1 MKTYNYLLNIINSK
15 GAAYLVLLDPDKI
28 VVDRLPEFVK
38 YCERAGVDGFLIG
51 GSLMLNNNFEL
62 FIKKVKQSTKVPTII
77 FPGSVQQVSGAAD
90 AILFLSVVSGRNPEH
105 LIGKHVIAAPL
116 IKEAGIEA
124 ISTGYILIESG
135 VTTTAQYMSGS
146 LPIPRNKP
154 EIAAATALAAEYL
167 GMKFIYLEAGSGA
180 ENTVPDE
187 MVKKVS
193 SFCSVPVI
201 VGGGIKTPNVA
212 RRKIENGA
220 KIIVTGNFFEN
231 ENNWDM
237 IKDFADAVHINKPM
251 FV

>member
-1 MKTYNYLLNIINSK
+1 MKTYNYLLNTINTK

-28 VVDRLPEFVK
+28 DVDRLPEFVK

-51 GSLMLNNNFEL
+51 GSLLLNNNFEL
-62 FIKKVKQSTKVPTII
+62 FIKKVKQNTKVPIII
-77 FPGSVQQVSGAAD
+77 FPGSIHQVSGAAD
-90 AILFLSVVSGRNPEH
+90 AILYLSVVSGRNPEH
-105 LIGKHVIAAPL
+105 LIGKHVVAAPL
-116 IKEAGIEA
+116 IKETGIEP

-146 LPIPRNKP
+146 PPIPRNKP
-154 EIAAATALAAEYL
+154 EIATATALAAEYL
-167 GMKFIYLEAGSGA
+167 GMKLIYLEAGSGA

-220 KIIVTGNFFEN
+220 KLIVTGNFFEN

>member
-1 MKTYNYLLNIINSK
+1 
-15 GAAYLVLLDPDKI
+15 
-28 VVDRLPEFVK
+28 
-38 YCERAGVDGFLIG
+38 ERAGVDGFLVG

-62 FIKKVKQSTKVPTII
+62 FIKKVKQSTKVPVII
-77 FPGSVQQVSGAAD
+77 FPGSVHQVSGAAD
-90 AILFLSVVSGRNPEH
+90 AILFISVVSGRNPEH

-116 IKEAGIEA
+116 IKEAGIEP
-124 ISTGYILIESG
+124 IPTGYILIESG
-135 VTTTAQYMSGS
+135 VTTTAQYMNGS

-154 EIAAATALAAEYL
+154 EIAAATSLAAEYL

-187 MVKKVS
+187 MVKRVS
-193 SFCSVPVI
+193 SLCSLPVI
-201 VGGGIKTPNVA
+201 VGGGIKTPIAA
-212 RRKIENGA
+212 RQKIESGA